1 MTDEWWQD
9 KHSMMH
15 NVLLEPVYFTTQ
27 TKIEN

>member
-1 MTDEWWQD
+1 
-9 KHSMMH
+9 MMH